1 MAQPGQ
7 NNVYYAGE
15 PLVVLSPEHAATIA
29 ADGYSK
35 DDVRRA
41 LHELA
46 RMPLTSFSQ
55 ENIERRMYRKF
66 PKLYR
71 DRSLDTE
78 VTVAQRWEDMMIVV
92 AGGPG
97 KHSMYIPTF
106 GGTRAVTQPIVH
118 ADGRAYVAADLD
130 AR

>member
-1 MAQPGQ
+1 
-7 NNVYYAGE
+7 
-15 PLVVLSPEHAATIA
+15 
-29 ADGYSK
+29 
-35 DDVRRA
+35 
-41 LHELA
+41 
-46 RMPLTSFSQ
+46 MPLTSFSQ

-71 DRSLDTE
+71 DRSLDTQ
-78 VTVAQRWEDMMIVV
+78 VTVAQRWDDMMIVV

-118 ADGRAYVAADLD
+118 ADGRPYVAADLD
-130 AR
+130 TR